1 MHCMSPRAIHKSS
14 THHSRQLLFLIPS
27 SVFCHPMPL
36 RLPASLPPKILS
48 HRLAVFASRSI
59 VQSAQETLQTISR
72 PRPVVKTGL
81 VNMAATIEPP
91 QNAPFTQK
99 VVRAM
104 KTLYLSFRRL
114 RPSHLKW
121 LVLTAASTLRYP
133 EEVADRAWDNVG
145 LLLGNMDKH
154 GQESLG
160 LQVFPEEQ
168 TVLLTNDL
176 SPRVAQEAVNRRAS
190 VVVSYRTSSP
200 PTIPRARLT
209 S

>member
-1 MHCMSPRAIHKSS
+1 MA
-14 THHSRQLLFLIPS
+14 
-27 SVFCHPMPL
+27 
-36 RLPASLPPKILS
+36 
-48 HRLAVFASRSI
+48 
-59 VQSAQETLQTISR
+59 
-72 PRPVVKTGL
+72 KTGL
-81 VNMAATIEPP
+81 VNMAATTEPP

-104 KTLYLSFRRL
+104 KTLYLSLRTL
-114 RPSHLKW
+114 RPSFKG
-121 LVLTAASTLRYP
+121 LVLTAAPTLRYP

-168 TVLLTNDL
+168 IVLLTNDL

-190 VVVSYRTSSP
+190 VVVSYRTFSP
-200 PTIPRARLT
+200 PTTPRARLT
-209 S
+209 FVIIPS